1 MKTMNKIIIALLA
14 MASFTACDG
23 LLNMTPEDTLSPGT
37 FFSSATELQL
47 WTDGFYTQLENADD
61 VVATNADDNIDSE
74 LGAVLQGQRSAADES
89 GWNWDKLRSINYY
102 LQHSDRCKDMAAR
115 NEYDGVAY
123 FMRAY
128 FYYVKVRRYGD
139 VPWYNQVLTSV
150 SQELLFKPRDDRGL
164 VMDSIMNDLDRA
176 IRLLPAA
183 KSTARVT
190 KWTALALKTR
200 VALYE
205 GTYRKYRGM
214 NDADKYLKQVAE
226 AGETFIKESGYK
238 LYTTGPSPYR
248 SLFNSLDA
256 CTDEV
261 ILARLYSQT
270 ANVMHGI
277 PFAIKNGR
285 QGFTKRFMN
294 HYLMADGTRYSDKAG
309 WQTDGFVAETTNRD
323 PRMQQTVL
331 CPGYIQTGASKVTAN
346 DLTALTGYQ
355 PIKFVGESKYDGA
368 NKAFTDWPLFR
379 TAEVYLNYAEA
390 KAELGT
396 LTQNDLD
403 ISINKLRARAK
414 MPDLDMNEAN
424 ATPDPLMQEYYP
436 NVTQSTNTGV
446 ILEIRRE
453 RTIELTIEGFR
464 LWDIFRWKEGQQ
476 LTKPFYGCYFP
487 SEGEYDMDANGTND
501 LLLYTEDK
509 GNFKGTAKKLGKD
522 LILTNITSGNIHALD
537 KIKVTWDENRDYLWP
552 IPASERVVTG
562 GKLTQNPG
570 WTDSTN
576 FD

>member
-1 MKTMNKIIIALLA
+1 M
-14 MASFTACDG
+14 
-23 LLNMTPEDTLSPGT
+23 
-37 FFSSATELQL
+37 
-47 WTDGFYTQLENADD
+47 
-61 VVATNADDNIDSE
+61 ATNADDNIDSE

-150 SQELLFKPRDDRGL
+150 DQELLFKPRDDRGL
-164 VMDSIMNDLDRA
+164 VMDSIMNDLDKA

-226 AGETFIKESGYK
+226 AGEIFIKESGYK
-238 LYTTGPSPYR
+238 LYTTGNTPYR

-309 WQTDGFVAETTNRD
+309 WQTDDFVAETTNRD

-453 RTIELTIEGFR
+453 RTIELTMEGFR

-487 SEGEYDMDANGTND
+487 SEGEYDMDANGIND

-522 LILTNITSGNIHALD
+522 LILTNVTSGNIHALD

>member
-1 MKTMNKIIIALLA
+1 MKTINKLCIALLA
-14 MASFTACDG
+14 IMNLTACDG

-74 LGAVLQGQRSAADES
+74 LGAVLQGQRSAADEN
-89 GWNWDKLRSINYY
+89 GWNWDKLRTINYY
-102 LQHSDRCKDMAAR
+102 LQNSYRCKDLAAK

-150 SQELLFKPRDDRGL
+150 DQELLFKPRDDRGL
-164 VMDSIMNDLDRA
+164 VMDSVMSDLDKA
-176 IRLLPAA
+176 IRLLPAK

-190 KWTALALKTR
+190 KWAALALKTR

-238 LYTTGPSPYR
+238 LYTTGETPYR
-248 SLFNSLDA
+248 SLFNSIDA

-270 ANVMHGI
+270 ANVMHGA

-285 QGFTKRFMN
+285 QGFTRRFMN

-309 WQTDGFVAETTNRD
+309 WQTDDFVTETANRD

-355 PIKFVGESKYDGA
+355 PITFIGESKYDGA

-414 MPDLDMNEAN
+414 MPDLNMDEAN
-424 ATPDPLMQEYYP
+424 SDIDPLMAEYYP
-436 NVTQSTNTGV
+436 NVTQSANTGV

-453 RTIELTIEGFR
+453 RTIELTMEGFR

-501 LLLYTEDK
+501 LLLYSTDK

-522 LILTNITSGNIHALD
+522 VILSNETSGYIYALD
-537 KIKVTWDENRDYLWP
+537 KIKITWDETRDYLWP

-562 GKLTQNPG
+562 GVLTQNPG

>member
-150 SQELLFKPRDDRGL
+150 DQELLFKPRDDRGL
-164 VMDSIMNDLDRA
+164 VMDSIMNDLDKA

-226 AGETFIKESGYK
+226 AGEIFIKESGYK
-238 LYTTGPSPYR
+238 LYTTGNTPYR

-309 WQTDGFVAETTNRD
+309 WQTDDFVAETTNRD

-331 CPGYIQTGASKVTAN
+331 CPGYIQTGTSKVTAN

-403 ISINKLRARAK
+403 ISVNKLRARAK
-414 MPDLDMNEAN
+414 MPDLNMNEAN
-424 ATPDPLMQEYYP
+424 ATLDPLMQEYYP

-453 RTIELTIEGFR
+453 RTIELTMEGFR

-476 LTKPFYGCYFP
+476 FTKPFYGCYFP

-509 GNFKGTAKKLGKD
+509 GNFKGIAKKLGKD
-522 LILTNITSGNIHALD
+522 LILTNVTSGNIHALD
-537 KIKVTWDENRDYLWP
+537 KIKVTWDESRDYLWP